1 MTTIRELLL
10 NGRGGDPAIVVPGGP
25 TLTFDELRRQ
35 NDALA
40 AQLSGFGIG
49 RDDRVAIV
57 VPNGPEAAIAFLAV
71 AEAATAAP
79 LNPAYRE
86 DEFRFYMDDLGAK
99 ALITLDGDAATA
111 HAAAGDDVL
120 SLALTG
126 AAGSY
131 SLESEG
137 RSPEAAEKERIL
149 RVPQDERGGP
159 TWGPDVERAG
169 PDDIALVL
177 HTSGT
182 TARPKLVPLSQRNL
196 AISATNIME
205 SLGLQPDDRCLNV
218 MPLFHIHG
226 LMAALLA
233 SLGAGASVVASRGFD
248 AFRFFT
254 WLDETQPT
262 WYTAVPTM
270 HQLVLARAGRHR
282 DVIERSKLRFVRSSS
297 ASLPPTVMA
306 ELERA
311 FGAPVVEAYGMTEA
325 SHQMATNPLPPAERK
340 PGSVGLGAGV
350 EVAIMDAVGDLLP
363 GDATGEVV
371 VRGGSVTSGYENNP
385 AANESSFMDGWFR
398 TGDQGYQD
406 ADGYLFLTGRIKE
419 IINRGGEKVSP
430 REVDEVMLQHPAV
443 AQAVAF
449 AVPHDRLGEE
459 VAVAVVLNDGVDI
472 DEKVLREHAARHL
485 ADFKL
490 PKRIL
495 ILDDIPKGA
504 TGKVQRIGL
513 AEKLGL
519 VE

>member
-1 MTTIRELLL
+1 MSTVRELLAR
-10 NGRGGDPAIVVPGGP
+10 GKGGDPAIVIPGGP

-35 NDALA
+35 IDGLA
-40 AQLSGFGIG
+40 AQLNAYGI
-49 RDDRVAIV
+49 RRNDRVAIV
-57 VPNGPEAAIAFLAV
+57 LPNGPEAAIAFLAV
-71 AEAATAAP
+71 AACATAAP

-99 ALITLDGDAATA
+99 ALITLEGDAAAA
-111 HAAAGDDVL
+111 HAAAGDVL
-120 SLALTG
+120 RLALVG

-131 SLESEG
+131 SFDSDG
-137 RSPEAAEKERIL
+137 RSPEAGENGGIP
-149 RVPQDERGGP
+149 RVPQDERSGS
-159 TWGPDVERAG
+159 TWGRDVDWAV

-182 TARPKLVPLSQRNL
+182 TARPKIVPLSQQNL
-196 AISATNIME
+196 VTSANNIMA
-205 SLGLQPDDRCLNV
+205 SLDLRPEDRCLNV

-233 SLGAGASVVASRGFD
+233 SLGAGAAVVTSPGFD

-254 WLDETQPT
+254 WLEETQPT

-270 HQLVLARAGRHR
+270 HQLVLARAGRHH
-282 DVIERSKLRFVRSSS
+282 DVIDRAKLRFVRSSS

-306 ELERA
+306 ELEKT
-311 FGAPVVEAYGMTEA
+311 FGAPVIEAYGMTEA
-325 SHQMATNPLPPAERK
+325 SHQMAANPLPPGSRK

-350 EVAIMDAVGDLLP
+350 EVAIMDAAGILLSD
-363 GDATGEVV
+363 GATGEVV
-371 VRGGSVTSGYENNP
+371 IKGGNVTSGYENN
-385 AANESSFMDGWFR
+385 AVANESSFTDGWFR

-406 ADGYLFLTGRIKE
+406 EDGYLCLTGRIKE

-430 REVDEVMLQHPAV
+430 REVDEVLLQHPAV

-449 AVPHDRLGEE
+449 AVPHERLGEE
-459 VAVAVVLNDGVDI
+459 VAAAIVLNDGADV
-472 DEKVLREHAARHL
+472 DEKELREHAAKHL

-490 PKRIL
+490 PKQIL
-495 ILDDIPKGA
+495 ILEDIPKGA

-519 VE
+519 G